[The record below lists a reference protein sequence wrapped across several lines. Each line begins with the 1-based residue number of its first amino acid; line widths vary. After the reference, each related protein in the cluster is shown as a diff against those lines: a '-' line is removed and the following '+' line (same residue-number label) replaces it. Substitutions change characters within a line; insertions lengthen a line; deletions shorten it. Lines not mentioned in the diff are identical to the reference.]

1 MIAHFS
7 RYRKATH
14 NVLAVSDFDMIFTF
28 VVVGWLG
35 SVHDTR
41 VFNEAL
47 DKYANKFPF
56 PLEGKK
62 YQLQLHL

>member
-7 RYRKATH
+7 RYRKTTH

-56 PLEGKK
+56 SLEGKK